1 MQSLFCP
8 LNLMYYTYRIQTHHA
23 CMLYAANSII
33 FSWMCNWYTL
43 SIKKA
48 ISPLGD
54 KLVSSRYSWFV
65 KIMLWITHFLFSY
78 NGMLMTVTFLDVVIS
93 ASPSCLMPYIGED
106 DVNNLLTIMKG
117 IHSGCSNCLTT
128 GSINVS

>member
-1 MQSLFCP
+1 
-8 LNLMYYTYRIQTHHA
+8 
-23 CMLYAANSII
+23 
-33 FSWMCNWYTL
+33 
-43 SIKKA
+43 
-48 ISPLGD
+48 
-54 KLVSSRYSWFV
+54 
-65 KIMLWITHFLFSY
+65 
-78 NGMLMTVTFLDVVIS
+78 MTVTFLDVVIS